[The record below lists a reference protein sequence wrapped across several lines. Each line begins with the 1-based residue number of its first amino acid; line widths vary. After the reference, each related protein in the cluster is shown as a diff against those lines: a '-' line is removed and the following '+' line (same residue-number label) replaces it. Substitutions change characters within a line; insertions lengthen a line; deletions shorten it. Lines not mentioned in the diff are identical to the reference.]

1 VAAQQEARIG
11 KDELTDTLAPLHLRG
26 F

>member
-11 KDELTDTLAPLHLRG
+11 KDELTDIPAPFHLRG